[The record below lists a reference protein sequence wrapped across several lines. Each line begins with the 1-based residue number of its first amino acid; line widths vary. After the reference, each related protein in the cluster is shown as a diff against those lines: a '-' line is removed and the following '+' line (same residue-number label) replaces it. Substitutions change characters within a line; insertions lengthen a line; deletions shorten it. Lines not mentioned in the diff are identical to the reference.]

1 MGGDANVKWKRS
13 EQRRR
18 LVIIGSLIG
27 LSVLCLIVA
36 TFTSPHPTTT
46 MTTPRMGVQK
56 IAKND
61 GEQSQVVATSSSSSS
76 LDVVK
81 NAVAATASPTTTKS
95 HSLREQKNKKD
106 ALVDNDE
113 GGESQR
119 RRRKNNNNDVNDA
132 PPRLDDDES
141 KRDEREVAADR
152 AFLEAQVRTIKSTGI
167 IMETDP
173 TALALTR
180 KLQDVTRELITL
192 RYPNPSNNNN
202 NNNTDYNNIKNYRI
216 ELQLEFQPSIPDY
229 STKGKDGSIVVEL
242 APISLLPCSVY
253 NFLEI
258 ARTWKSGAF
267 HRNANHVLQATAHS
281 TAITSAM
288 PFQEYSPSYPHKR
301 GTLGYCGRPSGPC
314 FYVSIMDNTVNHGPG
329 SQQKHNPYEADSI
342 IGTVIKGMEED
353 GTVSRIHGMPGH
365 EFLSNKDDWVLIK
378 TMRILVPSS
387 SLSSSEA
394 EGNEDGYVEF
404 SKSP

>member
-1 MGGDANVKWKRS
+1 MGGDANVKWKKS
-13 EQRRR
+13 EQRQR

-27 LSVLCLIVA
+27 LSVLCLLVA
-36 TFTSPHPTTT
+36 TFTSPLPTTT
-46 MTTPRMGVQK
+46 MTTPRIMGVQK
-56 IAKND
+56 IAKNN
-61 GEQSQVVATSSSSSS
+61 GEQSRVVATSSSSS
-76 LDVVK
+76 LDVVT
-81 NAVAATASPTTTKS
+81 NAAAATASPTTTKS
-95 HSLREQKNKKD
+95 HSLREQKNKIE
-106 ALVDNDE
+106 ALVDDDE
-113 GGESQR
+113 GGESR
-119 RRRKNNNNDVNDA
+119 RRENDNNNDVNDP
-132 PPRLDDDES
+132 PPRLADDES
-141 KRDEREVAADR
+141 QREEREVAADR

-180 KLQDVTRELITL
+180 KLQDVTRKLITL
-192 RYPNPSNNNN
+192 RYHNPSNENN
-202 NNNTDYNNIKNYRI
+202 DNIKNYRI

-229 STKGKDGSIVVEL
+229 GTKGKDGSIVVEL

-288 PFQEYSPSYPHKR
+288 PFQEYSPLYPHER
-301 GTLGYCGRPSGPC
+301 GTVGYCGRPSGPG
-314 FYVSIMDNTVNHGPG
+314 FYISIMDNTVNHGPG
-329 SQQKHNPYEADSI
+329 SQQKRNPYEADSI
-342 IGTVIKGMEED
+342 IGTVIKGMED
-353 GTVSRIHGMPGH
+353 GTVSRIRGMPGH
-365 EFLSNKDDWVLIK
+365 EFLSNKYDWVLIK

-387 SLSSSEA
+387 SSSEA
-394 EGNEDGYVEF
+394 EENEDGYVEF